1 MLMMSK
7 TKIYVS
13 IGILMFFV
21 LVVDSNA
28 YQNTVS
34 NSDQIKPLVQVNNSD
49 HVQALTNEQVN
60 DQAWLIMLNPV
71 VVQK

>member
-49 HVQALTNEQVN
+49 HVQVN
-60 DQAWLIMLNPV
+60 RERRKSQNDSTIG
-71 VVQK
+71 

>member
-1 MLMMSK
+1 MMSK
-7 TKIYVS
+7 TKIYIS

-21 LVVDSNA
+21 LVVNSNA

-34 NSDQIKPLVQVNNSD
+34 NSDQIKPLVQVNK
-49 HVQALTNEQVN
+49 
-60 DQAWLIMLNPV
+60 V